1 MQKDSE
7 WDKLYNYVK
16 IEILKYND
24 KKMPKQMILR
34 LLGLKDGKFCVNKNT
49 KAEATYDFKLILLT
63 FKLMKG
69 TIMNYIDNTE
79 FKNESHRVNGIMKI
93 IESEINNVKDRI
105 DAKNKSEEKL
115 SEMDFSHQLH
125 EQSNYTKKSVQN
137 EKLKKL
143 W

>member
-1 MQKDSE
+1 MSKDSE
-7 WDKLYNYVK
+7 WDELYNYVK
-16 IEILKYND
+16 IEILKYED
-24 KKMPKQMILR
+24 KKMPKQMTLR
-34 LLGLKDGKFCVNKNT
+34 LLGLKDGKFCVNKYVR
-49 KAEATYDFKLILLT
+49 AEAKYEFKLILLT

-69 TIMNYIDNTE
+69 TIINYIDNTE
-79 FKNESHRVNGIMKI
+79 FKNEAHKVNGIMKI

-115 SEMDFSHQLH
+115 SELDFSYQLH

-137 EKLKKL
+137 NKLKNL